1 MQPTG
6 CCDKV
11 ARGSWSREESE
22 KSSTF
27 REVTAI
33 RRVLESFVN
42 DVRGKDVL
50 HRTDNRNA
58 EIVLS
63 VGSRIKELHMEA
75 VAGYR
80 LRQEVCMRL
89 TVE

>member
-1 MQPTG
+1 MQLS
-6 CCDKV
+6 DKV

-33 RRVLESFVN
+33 RHVLE
-42 DVRGKDVL
+42 VRGKDVL
-50 HRTDNRNA
+50 HLTDNRNV
-58 EIVLS
+58 EIVLP
-63 VGSRIKELHMEA
+63 VGSRNKELHMEA